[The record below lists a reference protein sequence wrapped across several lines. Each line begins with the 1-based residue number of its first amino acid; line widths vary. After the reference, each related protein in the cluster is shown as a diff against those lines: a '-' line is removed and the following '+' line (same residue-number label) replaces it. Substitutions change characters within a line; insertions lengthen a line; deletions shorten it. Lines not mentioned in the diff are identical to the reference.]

1 MEENLA
7 SFRDGVIKRSIEE
20 FGGRDPEA
28 GFGVVAGELLEDAEE
43 LTDFVASP
51 YRGMGTRRRSL
62 GIDGYAFDE
71 VDGSLRLVIVE
82 FKGDKLP
89 VTLTQ
94 TMAKTI
100 FGRVIAFV
108 DEA

>member
-51 YRGMGTRRRSL
+51 YRGMGTRRVVASCR
-62 GIDGYAFDE
+62 
-71 VDGSLRLVIVE
+71 
-82 FKGDKLP
+82 
-89 VTLTQ
+89 
-94 TMAKTI
+94 
-100 FGRVIAFV
+100 
-108 DEA
+108 